1 MLYYAAP
8 IFLPLFGAVIAGLF
22 GRVIGARAARLVSCG
37 AMGAAALMAVVVF
50 NEVALQGE
58 VGTVVLF
65 DWFASGDLDV
75 DWLLRF
81 DELTAVMVFV
91 VCVVSFLIHVYSIGY
106 MAHDPHVPRF
116 FAYLSLFTFFMLA
129 LVSADNFLQMF
140 FGWEGVGLVSYLL
153 IGFWYKRPAAN
164 AAAIKA
170 FIVNR
175 VGDFGFA
182 LGILAIF
189 LMFDTVSFDAVF
201 AGAPAMV
208 NAELT
213 FLGHSFDF
221 LEVACILLF
230 VGAMGKSAQFL
241 LHTWLPDAMEGPT
254 PVSAL
259 IHAATMVTA
268 GVFMV
273 VRLSPIFEYAPIA
286 LSVVTFF
293 GATTAIFAATI
304 AITQNDIKRV
314 IAYSTCSQLGYMFF
328 ACGVSAYGAG
338 IFHLTTH
345 AFFKALLFLGAGA
358 VIHAMSDEQDMR
370 RMGGIWR
377 MIPLTYVLMWI
388 GNLALAGIF
397 PFSGFFS
404 KDIILESAFASHTGL
419 GTYAF
424 GLGILAAFLTAFY
437 SWRLLFLTFHGRP
450 RADEKVMAHVHEAP
464 AVMWVPLV
472 GLAIGAIAIGYLMLP
487 MVATDIDFWGTS
499 ILVLPIHNALE
510 EAHHVDFWVKALPMA
525 VGVLGIGSA
534 FLFYVLRPEWPGLL
548 ATRARP
554 VYLFLLNKWYFDE
567 LYDLLF
573 VRSAKYLGRNL
584 WKQGDGAVIDG
595 IGPDGVAAATLSV
608 ARRAVRLQSGYVYHY
623 AFAMLLG
630 LAAIVTWYL
639 IAGR

>member
-22 GRVIGARAARLVSCG
+22 GRVIGARGAQLVSCG
-37 AMGAAALMAVVVF
+37 AMGVAAVMAIVVF
-50 NEVALQGE
+50 TEVVLQGE
-58 VGTVVLF
+58 TATIVLF

-201 AGAPAMV
+201 AGAPGMV
-208 NAELT
+208 DAELT

-273 VRLSPIFEYAPIA
+273 ARLSPIFEYAPIA

-345 AFFKALLFLGAGA
+345 AFFKALLFLGAGRGDPRHVGRA
-358 VIHAMSDEQDMR
+358 GHAQDGR
-370 RMGGIWR
+370 H
-377 MIPLTYVLMWI
+377 
-388 GNLALAGIF
+388 LA
-397 PFSGFFS
+397 
-404 KDIILESAFASHTGL
+404 
-419 GTYAF
+419 
-424 GLGILAAFLTAFY
+424 
-437 SWRLLFLTFHGRP
+437 HGP
-450 RADEKVMAHVHEAP
+450 GDLHAD
-464 AVMWVPLV
+464 
-472 GLAIGAIAIGYLMLP
+472 
-487 MVATDIDFWGTS
+487 
-499 ILVLPIHNALE
+499 
-510 EAHHVDFWVKALPMA
+510 VD
-525 VGVLGIGSA
+525 
-534 FLFYVLRPEWPGLL
+534 RQPG
-548 ATRARP
+548 
-554 VYLFLLNKWYFDE
+554 
-567 LYDLLF
+567 
-573 VRSAKYLGRNL
+573 
-584 WKQGDGAVIDG
+584 
-595 IGPDGVAAATLSV
+595 
-608 ARRAVRLQSGYVYHY
+608 ARRDLP
-623 AFAMLLG
+623 LLG
-630 LAAIVTWYL
+630 LLLEGHHSGIRLRLAHRARHVRLRARHPGGVPDRVLFLAPALPDLPRQAA
-639 IAGR
+639 RR

>member
-1 MLYYAAP
+1 MLHYAAP

-22 GRVIGARAARLVSCG
+22 GRVLGARGAQLVSCG
-37 AMGAAALMAVVVF
+37 AMGVAAVMAILVFVQVV
-50 NEVALQGE
+50 LQGE
-58 VGTVVLF
+58 TATIVLF

-153 IGFWYKRPAAN
+153 IGFWYKRPSAN

-189 LMFDTVSFDAVF
+189 LMFDTVSFDVVF
-201 AGAPAMV
+201 AGAPGMV
-208 NAELT
+208 DAELT

-273 VRLSPIFEYAPIA
+273 ARLSPIFEYAPIA

-370 RMGGIWR
+370 KMGGIWR
-377 MIPLTYVLMWI
+377 MIPVTYVLMWI

-419 GTYAF
+419 GMYAF

-437 SWRLLFLTFHGRP
+437 SWRLLFLTFHGKP
-450 RADEKVMAHVHEAP
+450 RADERVMAHVHEAP

-472 GLAIGAIAIGYLMLP
+472 GLAIGAVVIGYLMLP

-525 VGVLGIGSA
+525 VGVLGIGGA
-534 FLFYVLRPEWPGLL
+534 FLFYVLRPELPGVL

-567 LYDLLF
+567 LYDFLF

-608 ARRAVRLQSGYVYHY
+608 ARRAVKLQSGYVYHY

>member
-1 MLYYAAP
+1 MLHYAAP

-22 GRVIGARAARLVSCG
+22 GRVLGARGAQLVSCG
-37 AMGAAALMAVVVF
+37 AMGVAAVMAIVVF
-50 NEVALQGE
+50 VQVVLQGE
-58 VGTVVLF
+58 TATIVLF

-153 IGFWYKRPAAN
+153 IGFWYKRPSAN

-189 LMFDTVSFDAVF
+189 LMFDTVSFDVVF
-201 AGAPAMV
+201 AGAPGMV
-208 NAELT
+208 DAELT

-273 VRLSPIFEYAPIA
+273 ARLSPIFEYAPIA

-328 ACGVSAYGAG
+328 ACGVSAYSAG

-370 RMGGIWR
+370 KMGGIWR
-377 MIPLTYVLMWI
+377 MIPVTYVLMWI

-419 GTYAF
+419 GMYAF

-437 SWRLLFLTFHGRP
+437 SWRLLFLTFHGKP
-450 RADEKVMAHVHEAP
+450 RADERVMAHVHEAP

-472 GLAIGAIAIGYLMLP
+472 GLAIGAVVIGYLMLP

-525 VGVLGIGSA
+525 VGVLGIGGA
-534 FLFYVLRPEWPGLL
+534 FLFYVLRPELPGVL

-567 LYDLLF
+567 LYDFLF

-608 ARRAVRLQSGYVYHY
+608 ARRAVKLQSGYVYHY

-639 IAGR
+639 IASR